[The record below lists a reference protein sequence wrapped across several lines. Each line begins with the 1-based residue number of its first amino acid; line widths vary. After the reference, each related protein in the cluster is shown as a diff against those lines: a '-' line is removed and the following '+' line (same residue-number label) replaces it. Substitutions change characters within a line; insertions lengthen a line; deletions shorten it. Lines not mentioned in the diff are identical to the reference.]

1 MFKKLLFIILLFNTF
16 SQAYINLEPPVIGE
30 KEGLET
36 EVALGAIYNSGN
48 TDSIAANFSA
58 KGQYNEK
65 TWLTYLIATYAYGE
79 SNEIRDNNDGLL
91 HLRYVHE
98 IADTPYDYEL
108 FMQTEFNEFQAIKS
122 RDLAGAN
129 IRRDFSND
137 FFDKLYIGIGLFYS
151 YMEPD
156 TISEIDPVYERVKMN
171 TYISLLKKVNEHFS
185 VTYLGYYQPNVEDFS
200 DYRIFQTLQ
209 LTTTITD
216 HTALSFDIMHKFNAT
231 PYHAVEKTDI
241 RSTISLKYKFK

>member
-1 MFKKLLFIILLFNTF
+1 MFKKIIFIIVLFTSL

-58 KGQYNEK
+58 KGQYDQK
-65 TWLTYLIATYAYGE
+65 TWLTYLIANYAYGE
-79 SNEIRDNNDGLL
+79 SNELRDNNNGLL

-98 IADTPYDYEL
+98 IADTPYDYE
-108 FMQTEFNEFQAIKS
+108 FFVQTEFDEFQAIHS
-122 RDLAGAN
+122 RNLAGAN
-129 IRRDFSND
+129 IRRDFSSD
-137 FFDKLYIGIGLFYS
+137 FFDKLYIGLGFFYS

-156 TISEIDPVYERVKMN
+156 SVTELDPIYERVKMN
-171 TYISLLKKVNEHFS
+171 SYISLLKKVNEHFS

-200 DYRIFQTLQ
+200 DYRIFQVLQ
-209 LTTTITD
+209 LTTDITD
-216 HTALSFDIMHKFNAT
+216 NTALSFDILHKFNET
-231 PYHAVEKTDI
+231 PYHNVEKTDI